1 MHYKIIDLHNIQ
13 KSLEDL
19 GVDLTKDI
27 RSQVADISRS
37 KFAERFG
44 PKTPKSEGGDN
55 EPIKKLRGPI
65 TEKKEEPKKSEF
77 DDILKFY
84 GARFA
89 TGGDVNEADV
99 EAGLATETMSD
110 FTSNMTGDP
119 AQFTGC
125 VDTVTDF
132 SQFDNDNNDNNNEDI
147 DSQYVTGKEFNV
159 TPENKPGLLDYTKDE
174 FRNQGLFSKGK
185 TAYGLY
191 TDPVTTSIGLL
202 YSGYR
207 AKKAA
212 EKKAEPT
219 LPTGEDGIG
228 EGDYKSTVA
237 DWAES
242 RGLTKDY
249 SAEDNE
255 RQQEIDK
262 AAFDAGFR
270 TQDAKT
276 MNINNDGD
284 NNNPP
289 TIINDNETY
298 ASVISPFRV
307 VNTQGTG
314 LPDPSNFLYTYVG
327 SKQNILDLYNNV
339 QNVLYKPQ
347 TNNGLL
353 AVSDSP
359 YYDFLKTRNLD
370 RRIL

>member
-1 MHYKIIDLHNIQ
+1 MKIYTKIVLDKDNNIIKEQ
-13 KSLEDL
+13 SYDYTGPVAYCGGGGED
-19 GVDLTKDI
+19 GSAGSS
-27 RSQVADISRS
+27 SQEA
-37 KFAERFG
+37 A
-44 PKTPKSEGGDN
+44 N
-55 EPIKKLRGPI
+55 
-65 TEKKEEPKKSEF
+65 F
-77 DDILKFY
+77 DDYDTSTDLVDPSVSTDEF
-84 GARFA
+84 G
-89 TGGDVNEADV
+89 TSPSNN
-99 EAGLATETMSD
+99 TSTTSTTSSTSD
-110 FTSNMTGDP
+110 MTGDP
-119 AQFTGC
+119 AQFTGG